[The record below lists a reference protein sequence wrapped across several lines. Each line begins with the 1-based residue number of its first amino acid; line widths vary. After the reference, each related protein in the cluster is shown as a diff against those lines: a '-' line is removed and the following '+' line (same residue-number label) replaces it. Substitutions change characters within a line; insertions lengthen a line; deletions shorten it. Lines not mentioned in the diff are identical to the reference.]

1 MKKIFDDVIEVRLP
15 IYWASYLVNNDAS
28 GLEDGEEDQVQD
40 TLEYLELDKWICVD
54 VKDDISFEY
63 PFLPDL
69 LGGDYCTYVF
79 HNYENGEKK

>member
-1 MKKIFDDVIEVRLP
+1 MNKVLDDVAEVRLP

-28 GLEDGEEDQVQD
+28 GLEDGEEEQIQE
-40 TLEYLELDKWICVD
+40 TLEYLNIDKWICID

-79 HNYENGEKK
+79 HNYGN

>member
-1 MKKIFDDVIEVRLP
+1 MKKILDDVTEVRLP

-28 GLEDGEEDQVQD
+28 GLEDGEENQVQE

-79 HNYENGEKK
+79 HNYEN

>member
-1 MKKIFDDVIEVRLP
+1 MNMTCNDVTEVRLP

-28 GLEDGEEDQVQD
+28 GLEDGEEDQVQE

-69 LGGDYCTYVF
+69 LGGYYCTYVF
-79 HNYENGEKK
+79 HNYAN

>member
-1 MKKIFDDVIEVRLP
+1 MNKVLDDVAEVRLP
-15 IYWASYLVNNDAS
+15 IYWASYLVNGDAS
-28 GLEDGEEDQVQD
+28 GLEDGEEKQIQE
-40 TLEYLELDKWICVD
+40 TLEYLNIDKWICLD

-79 HNYENGEKK
+79 HNYEN

>member
-1 MKKIFDDVIEVRLP
+1 MNKVLEDNVTEVRLP

-28 GLEDGEEDQVQD
+28 GLEDGEEKQIQE

-79 HNYENGEKK
+79 HNYGN

>member
-1 MKKIFDDVIEVRLP
+1 MNKVLEDNVTEVRLP
-15 IYWASYLVNNDAS
+15 IYWASYLVNGDAS
-28 GLEDGEEDQVQD
+28 GLEDGEEDQVKQ
-40 TLEYLELDKWICVD
+40 TLEHLELDKWICVD

-79 HNYENGEKK
+79 HYYET

>member
-1 MKKIFDDVIEVRLP
+1 MNMTCNDVTEVRLP
-15 IYWASYLVNNDAS
+15 IYWASYLVNGDAS
-28 GLEDGEEDQVQD
+28 GLEDGEENQVQE
-40 TLEYLELDKWICVD
+40 TLEHLELDKWICVD

-79 HNYENGEKK
+79 HNYGN

>member
-1 MKKIFDDVIEVRLP
+1 MKKILDDVIEVRLP

-28 GLEDGEEDQVQD
+28 GLEDGEENQVQE

-79 HNYENGEKK
+79 HNYE

>member
-1 MKKIFDDVIEVRLP
+1 MNMTCNDVTEVRLP

-28 GLEDGEEDQVQD
+28 GLEDGEEDQVQE
-40 TLEYLELDKWICVD
+40 TLEHLELDKWICVD

-69 LGGDYCTYVF
+69 LGGDYCTYIF
-79 HNYENGEKK
+79 HNYGN

>member
-1 MKKIFDDVIEVRLP
+1 MKKILDDVIEVRLP

-28 GLEDGEEDQVQD
+28 GLEDGEEDQVQQ
-40 TLEYLELDKWICVD
+40 TLEHLELYKWICVD

-79 HNYENGEKK
+79 YQL

>member
-1 MKKIFDDVIEVRLP
+1 MKKVLDDVAEVRLP

-28 GLEDGEEDQVQD
+28 GLEDGEEDQVQE

-63 PFLPDL
+63 PFLPNL

-79 HNYENGEKK
+79 HYYET

>member
-1 MKKIFDDVIEVRLP
+1 MNKILDNVTEVRLP
-15 IYWASYLVNNDAS
+15 IYWASYLVNGDAS
-28 GLEDGEEDQVQD
+28 GLEDGEENQVQE

-54 VKDDISFEY
+54 VKDDFSFEY

-79 HNYENGEKK
+79 HYYEN

>member
-1 MKKIFDDVIEVRLP
+1 MNMTCNDVTEVRLP

-28 GLEDGEEDQVQD
+28 GLEDGEEDQVQQ
-40 TLEYLELDKWICVD
+40 TLEHLELDKWICVD

-79 HNYENGEKK
+79 HYYDN

>member
-1 MKKIFDDVIEVRLP
+1 MKKILDDVIEVRLP

-28 GLEDGEEDQVQD
+28 GLEDGEEDQVQE

-63 PFLPDL
+63 PFLPNL

-79 HNYENGEKK
+79 HNYGN

>member
-1 MKKIFDDVIEVRLP
+1 MKKILDDVIEVRLP

-28 GLEDGEEDQVQD
+28 GLEDGEEDQVQE

-79 HNYENGEKK
+79 HNYEN

>member
-1 MKKIFDDVIEVRLP
+1 MNMTCNDVTEVRLP

-28 GLEDGEEDQVQD
+28 GLEDGEEDQVHQ
-40 TLEYLELDKWICVD
+40 TLEHLKLDKWICVD

-79 HNYENGEKK
+79 HNYGN

>member
-1 MKKIFDDVIEVRLP
+1 MKKILDDVIEVRLP

-28 GLEDGEEDQVQD
+28 GLEDGEEDQVQK
-40 TLEYLELDKWICVD
+40 TLEYLELDKYICVD

-79 HNYENGEKK
+79 HNYEN

>member
-1 MKKIFDDVIEVRLP
+1 MRLP
-15 IYWASYLVNNDAS
+15 IYWASYLVNGDAS
-28 GLEDGEEDQVQD
+28 WLEDGEEKQIQE
-40 TLEYLELDKWICVD
+40 TLEYLNIDKWICLD

-79 HNYENGEKK
+79 HNYEN

>member
-1 MKKIFDDVIEVRLP
+1 MNMTCNDVTEVRLP

-28 GLEDGEEDQVQD
+28 GLEDGEENQVQE

-79 HNYENGEKK
+79 HYYDN

>member
-1 MKKIFDDVIEVRLP
+1 MNMTCNDVTEVRLP

-28 GLEDGEEDQVQD
+28 GLEDGEEDQVQQ
-40 TLEYLELDKWICVD
+40 TLEHLELDKWICVD

-79 HNYENGEKK
+79 HNYGN

>member
-1 MKKIFDDVIEVRLP
+1 MKKILDDVIEVRLP

-28 GLEDGEEDQVQD
+28 GLEDGEEDQVQQ
-40 TLEYLELDKWICVD
+40 TLEHLELDKYICVD
-54 VKDDISFEY
+54 VKDDIHFEY

-79 HNYENGEKK
+79 HNYGN

>member
-1 MKKIFDDVIEVRLP
+1 MKKILDDVTEVRLP

-28 GLEDGEEDQVQD
+28 GLEDGEENQIQE
-40 TLEYLELDKWICVD
+40 TLEYLELDKWICID

-79 HNYENGEKK
+79 HNYEN

>member
-1 MKKIFDDVIEVRLP
+1 MKKILDDVIEVRLP
-15 IYWASYLVNNDAS
+15 IYWASYLVNDDAS
-28 GLEDGEEDQVQD
+28 GLEDGEEDQVQQ

-79 HNYENGEKK
+79 HNYGN

>member
-1 MKKIFDDVIEVRLP
+1 MKKILDDVIEVRLP

-28 GLEDGEEDQVQD
+28 GLEDGEENQVQE

-79 HNYENGEKK
+79 HYYEN

>member
-1 MKKIFDDVIEVRLP
+1 MKKILDDVIEVRLP

-28 GLEDGEEDQVQD
+28 GLEDGEEDQVQE

-63 PFLPDL
+63 PFLLDL

-79 HNYENGEKK
+79 HNYGN

>member
-1 MKKIFDDVIEVRLP
+1 MKKILDDVIEVRLP
-15 IYWASYLVNNDAS
+15 IYWSSYLVNNDAS
-28 GLEDGEEDQVQD
+28 GLEDGEEDQVQK
-40 TLEYLELDKWICVD
+40 TLEYLKLDKWICVD

-79 HNYENGEKK
+79 HYYET

>member
-1 MKKIFDDVIEVRLP
+1 MKKILDDVIEVRLP

-28 GLEDGEEDQVQD
+28 GLEDGEENQVQE

-63 PFLPDL
+63 PFLPNL

-79 HNYENGEKK
+79 HNYGN

>member
-1 MKKIFDDVIEVRLP
+1 MNKVLDDVTEVRLP

-28 GLEDGEEDQVQD
+28 GLEDGEEDQVHQ
-40 TLEYLELDKWICVD
+40 TLEHLKLDKWICVD

-79 HNYENGEKK
+79 HNYGN

>member
-1 MKKIFDDVIEVRLP
+1 MNMTCNDVTEVRLP

-28 GLEDGEEDQVQD
+28 GLEDGEEDQVRE

-69 LGGDYCTYVF
+69 LGGDYCT
-79 HNYENGEKK
+79 

>member
-1 MKKIFDDVIEVRLP
+1 MNNVLDDVAEVRLP
-15 IYWASYLVNNDAS
+15 IYWASYLVNGDAS
-28 GLEDGEEDQVQD
+28 GLEDGEEKQIQE
-40 TLEYLELDKWICVD
+40 TLEYLNIDKWICVD

-79 HNYENGEKK
+79 HNYGN

>member
-1 MKKIFDDVIEVRLP
+1 MNKILDDVTEVRLP
-15 IYWASYLVNNDAS
+15 IYWASYLVNGDAS
-28 GLEDGEEDQVQD
+28 GLEDGEENQVQE

-54 VKDDISFEY
+54 VKDDIHFEY

-79 HNYENGEKK
+79 HNYD

>member
-1 MKKIFDDVIEVRLP
+1 MKKILDDVAEVRLP
-15 IYWASYLVNNDAS
+15 IYWASYLVNDDAS
-28 GLEDGEEDQVQD
+28 GLEEGEEDQVRE

-63 PFLPDL
+63 PFLPNL

-79 HNYENGEKK
+79 HNYGN

>member
-1 MKKIFDDVIEVRLP
+1 MNMTCNDVTEVRLP
-15 IYWASYLVNNDAS
+15 IYWASYLVHNNAS
-28 GLEDGEEDQVQD
+28 GLEDGEEDQVQQ
-40 TLEYLELDKWICVD
+40 TLEHLELDKWICVD

-79 HNYENGEKK
+79 HNYGN

>member
-1 MKKIFDDVIEVRLP
+1 MKIILDDVIEVRLP

-28 GLEDGEEDQVQD
+28 GLEDGEENQVQE

-79 HNYENGEKK
+79 HNYAN

>member
-1 MKKIFDDVIEVRLP
+1 MNKVLDDVAEVRLP
-15 IYWASYLVNNDAS
+15 IYWASYLVNGDAS
-28 GLEDGEEDQVQD
+28 GLEDGEEKQIQE
-40 TLEYLELDKWICVD
+40 TLEYLNIDKWICVD

-79 HNYENGEKK
+79 HNYEN

>member
-1 MKKIFDDVIEVRLP
+1 MNMTCNDVTEVRLP

-28 GLEDGEEDQVQD
+28 GLEDGEENQVKE

-79 HNYENGEKK
+79 HNYGN